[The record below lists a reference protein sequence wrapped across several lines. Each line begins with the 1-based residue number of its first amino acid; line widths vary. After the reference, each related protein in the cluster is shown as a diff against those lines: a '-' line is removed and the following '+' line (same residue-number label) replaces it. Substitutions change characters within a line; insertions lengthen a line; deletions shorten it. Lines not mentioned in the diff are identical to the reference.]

1 MAENI
6 KLKVGVLISGNG
18 SNLQSIIDA
27 CEDPNFPAELSIV
40 ISNKAEAYGLGRAKK
55 ANIKTKVIE
64 HQNFQHRSDF
74 EKNIT
79 KALINANVELV
90 CLAGFMRILTD
101 TFVYSWKDRLIN
113 VHPSLLPIFK
123 GLNTHQRAIECGVK
137 FSGCTIHF
145 VSSSMDEG
153 PVILQAAVPVHQNDT
168 SKSLAERVLDAEHK
182 LYPMAI
188 RLFANK
194 KIWIEND
201 LVKFTNIEDHNEIL
215 INPNIKN

>member
-153 PVILQAAVPVHQNDT
+153 PIILQAAVPVHQNDT

-201 LVKFTNIEDHNEIL
+201 LVKFTNIENPNEIL

>member
-153 PVILQAAVPVHQNDT
+153 PIILQAAVPVHQNDT

>member
-6 KLKVGVLISGNG
+6 KLKVGVLNSGNG

-153 PVILQAAVPVHQNDT
+153 PIILQAAVPVHQNDT

>member
-153 PVILQAAVPVHQNDT
+153 PIILQAAVPVHQNDT

-188 RLFANK
+188 RS
-194 KIWIEND
+194 E
-201 LVKFTNIEDHNEIL
+201 
-215 INPNIKN
+215 